1 VTHNEKALGEVYVK
15 VFMQDSDGAEK
26 FYRDGYTDIRGKFEY
41 ANTSLDQLK
50 KVRKFSILV
59 QSKSL
64 GSQIK
69 EVDPPK
75 IDAMPAPSLNDAAMP
90 MQ

>member
-41 ANTSLDQLK
+41 A
-50 KVRKFSILV
+50 
-59 QSKSL
+59 
-64 GSQIK
+64 
-69 EVDPPK
+69 
-75 IDAMPAPSLNDAAMP
+75 
-90 MQ
+90 